1 MSMVKPGSR
10 WSSIDK
16 EFVVLSVTEVEG
28 NTWVHY
34 REDLGIKVPAL
45 QCKEYSCYQ
54 ESFVQRFRP
63 LPE

>member
-1 MSMVKPGSR
+1 MSQVKAGSR

-16 EFVVLSVTEVEG
+16 EFVVLSVAEVEG
-28 NTWVHY
+28 NTRVHY

-54 ESFVQRFRP
+54 ESFLARFRP